1 MACGNG
7 NAALAAARRFCE
19 ATGLDYVPALLEQG
33 RKRAAAEGLE
43 VTFHEGDT
51 NVYMLSDGP
60 VVTGASSKLTRNDS
74 GVSTTIHT
82 SKLPAGHAVTV
93 WWVVF
98 NHPEHCTHGSGA
110 AHCGPGDL
118 LLLGGDPA
126 VEGTV
131 LYAAGHV
138 IGGSGVGNYG
148 AHLSVGDTSGVL
160 LGAGPGLTN
169 PRGAEIHL
177 VVRSHG
183 PAIPRL
189 VAEQISTF
197 GAGCNN
203 VPPGTGTPGPNTCGT
218 CNLRCMSRKGI

>member
-1 MACGNG
+1 MTMQVNSLCRSLAIMALAI
-7 NAALAAARRFCE
+7 AALVLASLAYGSSVQAAAQHS
-19 ATGLDYVPALLEQG
+19 T
-33 RKRAAAEGLE
+33 
-43 VTFHEGDT
+43 T
-51 NVYMLSDGP
+51 NVYMLSDGSAVP
-60 VVTGASSKLTRNDS
+60 GAWSKLTRNDS
-74 GVSTTIHT
+74 GVSATIHT

-98 NHPEHCTHGSGA
+98 NHPEHCTHGSGTA
-110 AHCGPGDL
+110 LCGAGDL
-118 LLLGGDPA
+118 LLLGGDPQ

-160 LGAGPGLTN
+160 LGVGPGLTN
-169 PRGAEIHL
+169 PQGAEIHL

-183 PAIPRL
+183 PAIPEL
-189 VAEQISTF
+189 VEEQISTF

-203 VPPGTGTPGPNTCGT
+203 VPPGTGTPGPNTCVD
-218 CNLRCMSRKGI
+218 LQFAVHEP